1 MRLERTVSWS
11 QTRRDTNFAIPGYS
25 LFCHDTTARGKNK
38 VFSVC
43 GHLCG
48 QSRFCAAFGNR
59 RKSRKR
65 RCHKTLRRFASPYPG
80 YNHGTPKPMSE
91 PSGRTESPS
100 LALSGTPA
108 VPLWNSIGLFIS
120 GTAFG
125 FWDLCGI
132 EFCILKVLPTGFT
145 SNSGCFL
152 PQRAAQKLRRIN
164 KEISAGVILP
174 TLSINGKCVVV
185 AKTPSENVQT
195 KKKLAHFL

>member
-1 MRLERTVSWS
+1 MERPHRLVYDDNGYPKTKDVLAKPKIRPTRQGIRKTPLKTAISEGFWS
-11 QTRRDTNFAIPGYS
+11 EWGDSNARPPG
-25 LFCHDTTARGKNK
+25 
-38 VFSVC
+38 
-43 GHLCG
+43 
-48 QSRFCAAFGNR
+48 
-59 RKSRKR
+59 
-65 RCHKTLRRFASPYPG
+65 
-80 YNHGTPKPMSE
+80 PKPMSE
-91 PSGRTESPS
+91 LSGRTVSHS

-120 GTAFG
+120 ATAFG

>member
-1 MRLERTVSWS
+1 MPPHYCFRTLTHVFQQLMRSTQNKKTELLTQKNHLKMRL
-11 QTRRDTNFAIPGYS
+11 F
-25 LFCHDTTARGKNK
+25 K
-38 VFSVC
+38 VFWSEC
-43 GHLCG
+43 GD
-48 QSRFCAAFGNR
+48 SN
-59 RKSRKR
+59 
-65 RCHKTLRRFASPYPG
+65 PG
-80 YNHGTPKPMSE
+80 PPAPKPMPK
-91 PSGRTESPS
+91 PSGRTVSHS

-120 GTAFG
+120 ATAFG

-195 KKKLAHFL
+195 KKLAHFL

>member
-1 MRLERTVSWS
+1 MNPNQARYQLRY
-11 QTRRDTNFAIPGYS
+11 TRIFN
-25 LFCHDTTARGKNK
+25 FCHDTTASGKNK
-38 VFSVC
+38 DFSVC

-59 RKSRKR
+59 GKSRKR
-65 RCHKTLRRFASPYPG
+65 RCYKALRRFTLPRPG
-80 YNHGTPKPMSE
+80 YRHGTPKPMSK
-91 PSGRTESPS
+91 PSGRTVSHS

-120 GTAFG
+120 ATAFG

>member
-1 MRLERTVSWS
+1 MARLERAASTS
-11 QTRRDTNFAIPGYS
+11 QSRRATNCATPGYS
-25 LFCHDTTARGKNK
+25 VYLSGW
-38 VFSVC
+38 SY
-43 GHLCG
+43 
-48 QSRFCAAFGNR
+48 S
-59 RKSRKR
+59 
-65 RCHKTLRRFASPYPG
+65 
-80 YNHGTPKPMSE
+80 PKPMSE
-91 PSGRTESPS
+91 PSGRTVSHS

-120 GTAFG
+120 ATAFG

>member
-1 MRLERTVSWS
+1 MSLHCFYAEVAAAVLPLWPQLE
-11 QTRRDTNFAIPGYS
+11 
-25 LFCHDTTARGKNK
+25 
-38 VFSVC
+38 
-43 GHLCG
+43 CG
-48 QSRFCAAFGNR
+48 QVCSENKLLTQKNR
-59 RKSRKR
+59 LKR
-65 RCHKTLRRFASPYPG
+65 RFFQVKWSEMGDSNSRPDG
-80 YNHGTPKPMSE
+80 PKPMSE
-91 PSGRTESPS
+91 PSARGLAPS

-164 KEISAGVILP
+164 KEISAM
-174 TLSINGKCVVV
+174 
-185 AKTPSENVQT
+185 T
-195 KKKLAHFL
+195 KKQQADLDDSQPAERRCLFDVLSFSSNACSFARECNADFYN

>member
-1 MRLERTVSWS
+1 MPPHYCFRTLTHIFQQLIWSTQNEKTELLTQKNRIKRRL
-11 QTRRDTNFAIPGYS
+11 F
-25 LFCHDTTARGKNK
+25 K
-38 VFSVC
+38 VFWSEC
-43 GHLCG
+43 GDSNSGPH
-48 QSRFCAAFGNR
+48 A
-59 RKSRKR
+59 
-65 RCHKTLRRFASPYPG
+65 
-80 YNHGTPKPMSE
+80 PKPMSE
-91 PSGRTESPS
+91 LSARGLAPS

-164 KEISAGVILP
+164 KEINP
-174 TLSINGKCVVV
+174 T
-185 AKTPSENVQT
+185 T
-195 KKKLAHFL
+195 KKQQADLDDSQPAERRCLFDVLSFSSNACSFTRECNADFYN